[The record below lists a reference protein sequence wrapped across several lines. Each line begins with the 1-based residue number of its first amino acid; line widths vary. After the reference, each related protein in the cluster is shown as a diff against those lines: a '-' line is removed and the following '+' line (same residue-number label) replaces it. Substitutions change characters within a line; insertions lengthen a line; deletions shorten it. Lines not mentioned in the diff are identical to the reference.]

1 MTDSPLARYLV
12 PLQRWWPVI
21 VGALALGL
29 VGAWLTLPSGPASDP
44 EAGAIDPNVA
54 YEATHLLV
62 RGRPTPATENLELV
76 ALLASQGEIPQVVEA
91 TLGDE
96 VEPGAVAAATVEPNT
111 NLGTLGVTAVQPRAE
126 QAERL
131 ATAYAEAIIEYF
143 DGQAEGAQQAR
154 IDSLTQQLVSVE
166 TRIRELQGVLAGLD
180 ENSVEYGLAEAELN
194 VATEQYGLL
203 QNDLR
208 DLTTGASEA
217 QSVFV
222 TLQEP
227 VAVSTALLDEG
238 GFEVPEDSRARFAI
252 AVALALALGVGAAFA
267 LDWLDARIRTR
278 DQAEEAFGL
287 PVIADIPRRTR
298 ADRNMHPV
306 PVFTD
311 PGSVTAE
318 TFRALRLHVLR
329 SPRWRLDQPAPAAS
343 LDGAVG
349 TASPVGA
356 EDQPRVLLV
365 SSARDGEGKSTVAA
379 NLAASIAETGKRVLL
394 VDCDFRRPTV
404 GELLGVPAGPGLREL
419 RELDGRHFAKAIVPT
434 QVPNL
439 ALLRSGSAGI
449 APSWFL
455 VESDWVVDQ
464 ARDLADIV
472 VIDSG
477 PLIATN
483 EAATLVG
490 SVDALVLTTLSGR
503 VTRSQARRATEQLT
517 RLGALVSGV
526 VLIGAEGGRRYGYY
540 EPTRRT
546 PADDKTAR
554 P

>member
-1 MTDSPLARYLV
+1 
-12 PLQRWWPVI
+12 
-21 VGALALGL
+21 
-29 VGAWLTLPSGPASDP
+29 
-44 EAGAIDPNVA
+44 
-54 YEATHLLV
+54 
-62 RGRPTPATENLELV
+62 
-76 ALLASQGEIPQVVEA
+76 
-91 TLGDE
+91 
-96 VEPGAVAAATVEPNT
+96 
-111 NLGTLGVTAVQPRAE
+111 
-126 QAERL
+126 
-131 ATAYAEAIIEYF
+131 
-143 DGQAEGAQQAR
+143 
-154 IDSLTQQLVSVE
+154 
-166 TRIRELQGVLAGLD
+166 
-180 ENSVEYGLAEAELN
+180 
-194 VATEQYGLL
+194 
-203 QNDLR
+203 
-208 DLTTGASEA
+208 
-217 QSVFV
+217 
-222 TLQEP
+222 
-227 VAVSTALLDEG
+227 
-238 GFEVPEDSRARFAI
+238 
-252 AVALALALGVGAAFA
+252 
-267 LDWLDARIRTR
+267 
-278 DQAEEAFGL
+278 
-287 PVIADIPRRTR
+287 
-298 ADRNMHPV
+298 
-306 PVFTD
+306 
-311 PGSVTAE
+311 
-318 TFRALRLHVLR
+318 
-329 SPRWRLDQPAPAAS
+329 
-343 LDGAVG
+343 VG